1 MADGDAYVWGDN
13 TCQVLGLT
21 TKAQSR
27 KRPFPVALLNKEH
40 PSGYT
45 RLLPKCQIVV
55 AGGLHSVA
63 VSVEGDIYTWGTH
76 DEGQLGR
83 NVPKDDDEAP
93 AVPGKVTLPAECK
106 GAEVINAEATDSATF
121 ALFDDGSVFG
131 CGVFKDDGELG
142 FSPDNPGR
150 QHGMAPVAG
159 PRAPSHRAARVA
171 DAERRAG
178 HL

>member
-63 VSVEGDIYTWGTH
+63 VSVEGLSLIH
-76 DEGQLGR
+76 
-83 NVPKDDDEAP
+83 
-93 AVPGKVTLPAECK
+93 
-106 GAEVINAEATDSATF
+106 I
-121 ALFDDGSVFG
+121 
-131 CGVFKDDGELG
+131 
-142 FSPDNPGR
+142 
-150 QHGMAPVAG
+150 
-159 PRAPSHRAARVA
+159 
-171 DAERRAG
+171 
-178 HL
+178 